1 MSYFRE
7 LPNLEYESPFA
18 TRISSSSYVQAKN
31 IFRRMKIRDDLQ
43 NIFTIFNKYEIREG
57 ARPDT
62 VAEEIYGKSD
72 LDWVVLLSANIIN
85 VRDQWPLSSKD
96 LYDYTVNKY
105 GLENINKIH
114 HYETKEIKD
123 SGGNIIIPKNKQVDK
138 NFSLFYSTVD
148 RTYGQI
154 LDLNIKNG
162 ENEFIP
168 GTYTNIGATS
178 NGVGIGASFDVTVND
193 NGEIATV
200 NVTDKGKDYDLN
212 DNIEFIEAKTII
224 TLADDAIHSFTS
236 GIGVTQAISA
246 GIATGVIKF
255 TTTDSNVVTLINVVT
270 GDFDTSSQLYIDGVG
285 IGKTP
290 NNIESIAGIVK
301 NLDDSTVVGG
311 AVEVPSNNKISI
323 KERLSNTIAISNYE
337 YETRENQKKETIYL
351 LKPSYLQQF
360 LNDMRT
366 EMAYSDSSQFVN
378 KSLIRTQNTRV
389 S

>member
-1 MSYFRE
+1 MGYFRE

-18 TRISSSSYVQAKN
+18 TRISSSSYVLAKN

-43 NIFTIFNKYEIREG
+43 NIFTVFDKYEVKEG

-72 LDWVVLLSANIIN
+72 FDWVVLLSANIIN

-154 LDLNIKNG
+154 LNLNIKSG

-212 DNIEFIEAKTII
+212 ENIEFIE
-224 TLADDAIHSFTS
+224 
-236 GIGVTQAISA
+236 
-246 GIATGVIKF
+246 
-255 TTTDSNVVTLINVVT
+255 
-270 GDFDTSSQLYIDGVG
+270 
-285 IGKTP
+285 
-290 NNIESIAGIVK
+290 
-301 NLDDSTVVGG
+301 NL
-311 AVEVPSNNKISI
+311 
-323 KERLSNTIAISNYE
+323 
-337 YETRENQKKETIYL
+337 
-351 LKPSYLQQF
+351 
-360 LNDMRT
+360 
-366 EMAYSDSSQFVN
+366 
-378 KSLIRTQNTRV
+378 
-389 S
+389 

>member
-7 LPNLEYESPFA
+7 LPDLEYESPFA
-18 TRISSSSYVQAKN
+18 NRISSSSYVQAKN

-366 EMAYSDSSQFVN
+366 EMSYSESSQYIN
-378 KSLIRTQNTRV
+378 KSLIRTENTRIQ
-389 S
+389 